1 MPIKPDDLNRNKN
14 GNGNNQDKDDF
25 VSSSFAVQFKP
36 GDKASSVSDK
46 LKGNPKEVEDEFDS
60 FKDEFDDFVF
70 DESVS
75 AFKPIDSEEAVKS
88 AFVPRGGVAPKEVNV
103 KPDTSDEKK
112 GADIPAFPKNG
123 GTFDRKPSDDVSKGP
138 DKSNTPVFGS
148 EAGGSKVSAAD
159 QKKDEKL
166 FSSGNSLDFATSEHD
181 KNKSDFANAKR
192 PGAPV
197 PDEVN
202 TPKAEKKPEV
212 KTYGTVS
219 SGVNAFGAKPANNKP
234 EAAKESGN
242 GPSPFVIRPTPSPK
256 PAMPKAPEAKQPV
269 KPEAPH
275 TAPAAAKAQEEKP
288 AHVAPAAAK
297 AQEEKP
303 AHIAPAAAK
312 AQNEKAAHVAPAAAK
327 AQSEKATHVA
337 PAAAKAQNEK
347 PAHVAPAAA
356 KAQNEKAAP
365 AAAKEDTSAA
375 KRPGEAAKA
384 NMPVLSKPAPKGSA
398 IESIRP
404 DDARRTLAVEK
415 SQNAVPSTP
424 HEKPNI
430 SPVDTVK
437 KTRKKKT
444 SKAAKD
450 PGIGGII
457 TLAVIIVAF
466 IGILLILQNL
476 DKIGSVFGR
485 KPVET
490 LPTITTKTTVTETTE
505 ATTTEA
511 TTESTTDA
519 TTESTTEA
527 TTESTT
533 EATTTTTTAAT
544 TTTEETEGT
553 TAKKDTGIA
562 TKNFKTK
569 ITNFRGTSNGFKFD
583 VVLINNA
590 SKTAS
595 LKKSLKSVSVTLV
608 SSNTIKSVSCGYFKF
623 KKKNGAW
630 VGTPIDYAM
639 RSGSKLT
646 ATVTV
651 KTSGKPSFFA
661 YTKSSFN
668 FN

>member
-103 KPDTSDEKK
+103 KPDTSAEKK

-269 KPEAPH
+269 KPETPH
-275 TAPAAAKAQEEKP
+275 TAPAAAKVQAEKPAHVAPATAKVQEEKP

-297 AQEEKP
+297 AQ
-303 AHIAPAAAK
+303 
-312 AQNEKAAHVAPAAAK
+312 
-327 AQSEKATHVA
+327 SEKEAHVA

-365 AAAKEDTSAA
+365 AAAKDDTSAA

-415 SQNAVPSTP
+415 SQKPAPSTP

-437 KTRKKKT
+437 KTKKKKVA
-444 SKAAKD
+444 KAAKD

-466 IGILLILQNL
+466 IGILLLLQNL

-490 LPTITTKTTVTETTE
+490 LPTITTKASVTETTE

-511 TTESTTDA
+511 TTESTTEA
-519 TTESTTEA
+519 TTETTTEA

-533 EATTTTTTAAT
+533 EATTTTTTEATT
-544 TTTEETEGT
+544 TTTEETEAT
-553 TAKKDTGIA
+553 TTKKDTGIA

-639 RSGSKLT
+639 RPGSKLT

-668 FN
+668 FK

>member
-103 KPDTSDEKK
+103 KPDTAAEKK
-112 GADIPAFPKNG
+112 GTDIPAFPKNG

-269 KPEAPH
+269 KPETPH
-275 TAPAAAKAQEEKP
+275 TAPAAAKVQAEKPAHVAPATAKVQEEKP

-297 AQEEKP
+297 AQS
-303 AHIAPAAAK
+303 
-312 AQNEKAAHVAPAAAK
+312 EKAA
-327 AQSEKATHVA
+327 HVA

-365 AAAKEDTSAA
+365 AAAKDDTSAA

-415 SQNAVPSTP
+415 SQKPAPSTP

-437 KTRKKKT
+437 KTKKKKVA
-444 SKAAKD
+444 KAAKD

-466 IGILLILQNL
+466 IGILLLLQNL

-490 LPTITTKTTVTETTE
+490 LPTITTKASVTETTE

-511 TTESTTDA
+511 TTESTTEA
-519 TTESTTEA
+519 TTETTTEA

-533 EATTTTTTAAT
+533 EATTTTTTEATTTTT
-544 TTTEETEGT
+544 TTTEETEAT
-553 TAKKDTGIA
+553 TTKKDTGIA

-595 LKKSLKSVSVTLV
+595 LKKSLKEVSVTLV
-608 SSNTIKSVSCGYFKF
+608 SSNTIKSVSCSYLKF

-630 VGTPIDYAM
+630 VGKPVDYAM
-639 RSGSKLT
+639 KPGSKIT

-651 KTSGKPSFFA
+651 KTAGKPSFFA
-661 YTKSSFN
+661 YTKSNFKFN
-668 FN
+668 

>member
-103 KPDTSDEKK
+103 KPDTAAEKK
-112 GADIPAFPKNG
+112 GTDIPAFPKNG

-269 KPEAPH
+269 KPETPH
-275 TAPAAAKAQEEKP
+275 TAPAAAKVQAEKPAHVAPATAKVQEEKP

-297 AQEEKP
+297 AQS
-303 AHIAPAAAK
+303 
-312 AQNEKAAHVAPAAAK
+312 EKAA
-327 AQSEKATHVA
+327 HVA

-365 AAAKEDTSAA
+365 AAAKDDTSAA

-415 SQNAVPSTP
+415 SQKPAPSTP

-437 KTRKKKT
+437 KTKKKKVA
-444 SKAAKD
+444 KAAKD

-466 IGILLILQNL
+466 IGILLLLQNL

-490 LPTITTKTTVTETTE
+490 LPTITTKASVTETTE

-511 TTESTTDA
+511 TTESTTEA
-519 TTESTTEA
+519 TTETTTEA

-533 EATTTTTTAAT
+533 EATTTTTTEATT
-544 TTTEETEGT
+544 TTTEETEAT
-553 TAKKDTGIA
+553 TTKKDTGIA

-639 RSGSKLT
+639 RPGSKLT

-668 FN
+668 FK

>member
-103 KPDTSDEKK
+103 KPDTSAEKK
-112 GADIPAFPKNG
+112 GTDIPAFPKNG

-269 KPEAPH
+269 KPETPH
-275 TAPAAAKAQEEKP
+275 TAPAAAKVQAEKPAHVAPATAKVQEEKP

-297 AQEEKP
+297 AQS
-303 AHIAPAAAK
+303 
-312 AQNEKAAHVAPAAAK
+312 EKAA
-327 AQSEKATHVA
+327 HVA

-365 AAAKEDTSAA
+365 AVAKDDTSAA

-415 SQNAVPSTP
+415 SQKPAPSTP

-437 KTRKKKT
+437 KTKKKKVA
-444 SKAAKD
+444 KAAKD

-466 IGILLILQNL
+466 IGILLLLQNL

-490 LPTITTKTTVTETTE
+490 LPTITTKASVTETTE
-505 ATTTEA
+505 ATTTEV
-511 TTESTTDA
+511 TTESTTEA
-519 TTESTTEA
+519 TTETTTEA

-533 EATTTTTTAAT
+533 EATTTTTTEATT
-544 TTTEETEGT
+544 TTTEETEAT
-553 TAKKDTGIA
+553 TTKKDTGIA

-639 RSGSKLT
+639 RPGSKLT

-668 FN
+668 FK

>member
-1 MPIKPDDLNRNKN
+1 
-14 GNGNNQDKDDF
+14 
-25 VSSSFAVQFKP
+25 
-36 GDKASSVSDK
+36 
-46 LKGNPKEVEDEFDS
+46 
-60 FKDEFDDFVF
+60 
-70 DESVS
+70 
-75 AFKPIDSEEAVKS
+75 
-88 AFVPRGGVAPKEVNV
+88 
-103 KPDTSDEKK
+103 
-112 GADIPAFPKNG
+112 
-123 GTFDRKPSDDVSKGP
+123 
-138 DKSNTPVFGS
+138 
-148 EAGGSKVSAAD
+148 
-159 QKKDEKL
+159 
-166 FSSGNSLDFATSEHD
+166 
-181 KNKSDFANAKR
+181 
-192 PGAPV
+192 
-197 PDEVN
+197 
-202 TPKAEKKPEV
+202 
-212 KTYGTVS
+212 
-219 SGVNAFGAKPANNKP
+219 
-234 EAAKESGN
+234 
-242 GPSPFVIRPTPSPK
+242 
-256 PAMPKAPEAKQPV
+256 
-269 KPEAPH
+269 
-275 TAPAAAKAQEEKP
+275 
-288 AHVAPAAAK
+288 
-297 AQEEKP
+297 
-303 AHIAPAAAK
+303 
-312 AQNEKAAHVAPAAAK
+312 
-327 AQSEKATHVA
+327 
-337 PAAAKAQNEK
+337 
-347 PAHVAPAAA
+347 
-356 KAQNEKAAP
+356 
-365 AAAKEDTSAA
+365 
-375 KRPGEAAKA
+375 
-384 NMPVLSKPAPKGSA
+384 MPVLSKPAPKGSA

-511 TTESTTDA
+511 TTESTTEA

>member
-103 KPDTSDEKK
+103 KPDTSAEKK

-269 KPEAPH
+269 KPETPH
-275 TAPAAAKAQEEKP
+275 TAPAAAKVQAEKPAHVAPAAAKVQEEKP

-297 AQEEKP
+297 AQS
-303 AHIAPAAAK
+303 
-312 AQNEKAAHVAPAAAK
+312 EKAA
-327 AQSEKATHVA
+327 HVA

-356 KAQNEKAAP
+356 KAQNENAAP
-365 AAAKEDTSAA
+365 AAAKDDTSAA

-415 SQNAVPSTP
+415 SQKPAPSTP

-437 KTRKKKT
+437 KTKKKKVA
-444 SKAAKD
+444 KAAKD

-466 IGILLILQNL
+466 IGILLLLQNL

-490 LPTITTKTTVTETTE
+490 LPTITTKASVTETTE

-511 TTESTTDA
+511 TTESTTEATIEA
-519 TTESTTEA
+519 TTETTTEA

-533 EATTTTTTAAT
+533 EATTTTTTEATT
-544 TTTEETEGT
+544 TTTEETEAT
-553 TAKKDTGIA
+553 TTKKDTGIA

-639 RSGSKLT
+639 RPGSKLT

-668 FN
+668 FK

>member
-103 KPDTSDEKK
+103 KPDTSAEKK

-269 KPEAPH
+269 KPETPH
-275 TAPAAAKAQEEKP
+275 TAPAAAKAQAEKP
-288 AHVAPAAAK
+288 AHVAPATAK
-297 AQEEKP
+297 VQEEKL
-303 AHIAPAAAK
+303 
-312 AQNEKAAHVAPAAAK
+312 AHVAPAAAK
-327 AQSEKATHVA
+327 VQEEKPAHVA

-365 AAAKEDTSAA
+365 AAAKDDTSAA

-415 SQNAVPSTP
+415 SQKPAPSTP

-437 KTRKKKT
+437 KTKKKKVA
-444 SKAAKD
+444 KAAKD

-466 IGILLILQNL
+466 IGILLLLQNL

-490 LPTITTKTTVTETTE
+490 LPTITTKASVTETTE

-511 TTESTTDA
+511 TTESTTEA
-519 TTESTTEA
+519 TTETTTEA

-533 EATTTTTTAAT
+533 EATTTTTTEATTTTT
-544 TTTEETEGT
+544 TTTEETEAT
-553 TAKKDTGIA
+553 TTKKDTGIA

-595 LKKSLKSVSVTLV
+595 LKKSLKEVSVTLV
-608 SSNTIKSVSCGYFKF
+608 SSNTIKSVSCSYLKF

-630 VGTPIDYAM
+630 VGKPVDYAM
-639 RSGSKLT
+639 KPGSKIT

-651 KTSGKPSFFA
+651 KTAGKPSFFA
-661 YTKSSFN
+661 YTKSNFKFN
-668 FN
+668 

>member
-103 KPDTSDEKK
+103 KPDTSAEKK
-112 GADIPAFPKNG
+112 GTDIPAFPKNG

-269 KPEAPH
+269 KPETPH
-275 TAPAAAKAQEEKP
+275 TAPAAAKVQAEKPAHVAPATAKVQEEKP
-288 AHVAPAAAK
+288 THVAPAAAK
-297 AQEEKP
+297 AQS
-303 AHIAPAAAK
+303 
-312 AQNEKAAHVAPAAAK
+312 EKAAHVAPAAAK
-327 AQSEKATHVA
+327 AQS
-337 PAAAKAQNEK
+337 EK

-365 AAAKEDTSAA
+365 AAAKDDTSAA

-415 SQNAVPSTP
+415 SQKPAPSTP

-437 KTRKKKT
+437 KTKKKKVA
-444 SKAAKD
+444 KAAKD

-466 IGILLILQNL
+466 IGILLLLQNL

-490 LPTITTKTTVTETTE
+490 LPTITTKASVTETTE

-511 TTESTTDA
+511 TTESTTEA
-519 TTESTTEA
+519 TTETTTEA

-533 EATTTTTTAAT
+533 EATTTTTTEATT
-544 TTTEETEGT
+544 TTTEETEAT
-553 TAKKDTGIA
+553 TTKKDTGIA

-639 RSGSKLT
+639 RPGSKLT

-668 FN
+668 FK

>member
-103 KPDTSDEKK
+103 KPDTSAEKK

-269 KPEAPH
+269 KPETPH
-275 TAPAAAKAQEEKP
+275 TAPAAAKVQAEKPAHVAPATAKVQEEKP

-297 AQEEKP
+297 AQ
-303 AHIAPAAAK
+303 
-312 AQNEKAAHVAPAAAK
+312 
-327 AQSEKATHVA
+327 SEKEAHVA

-365 AAAKEDTSAA
+365 AAAKDDTSAA

-415 SQNAVPSTP
+415 SQKPAPSTP

-437 KTRKKKT
+437 KTKKKKVA
-444 SKAAKD
+444 KAAKD

-466 IGILLILQNL
+466 IGILLLLQNL

-490 LPTITTKTTVTETTE
+490 LPTITTKASVTETTE
-505 ATTTEA
+505 ATTTE
-511 TTESTTDA
+511 A

-533 EATTTTTTAAT
+533 EATTETTTEATTESTTEATTTTTTEATT
-544 TTTEETEGT
+544 TTTEETEAT
-553 TAKKDTGIA
+553 TTKKDTGIA

-639 RSGSKLT
+639 RPGSKLT

-668 FN
+668 FK

>member
-103 KPDTSDEKK
+103 KPDTSAEKK
-112 GADIPAFPKNG
+112 GTDIPAFPKNG

-269 KPEAPH
+269 KPETPH
-275 TAPAAAKAQEEKP
+275 TAPAAAKVQAEKPAHVAPATAKVQEEKP

-297 AQEEKP
+297 AQS
-303 AHIAPAAAK
+303 
-312 AQNEKAAHVAPAAAK
+312 EKAA
-327 AQSEKATHVA
+327 HVA

-365 AAAKEDTSAA
+365 AAAKDDTSAA

-415 SQNAVPSTP
+415 SQKPAPSTP

-437 KTRKKKT
+437 KTKKKKVA
-444 SKAAKD
+444 KAAKD

-466 IGILLILQNL
+466 IGILLLLQNL

-490 LPTITTKTTVTETTE
+490 LPTITTKASVTETTE

-511 TTESTTDA
+511 TTESTTEA
-519 TTESTTEA
+519 TTETTTEA

-533 EATTTTTTAAT
+533 EATTTTTTEATT
-544 TTTEETEGT
+544 TTTEETEAT
-553 TAKKDTGIA
+553 TTKKDTGIA

-639 RSGSKLT
+639 RPGSKLT

-668 FN
+668 FK

>member
-14 GNGNNQDKDDF
+14 GNGNNDQEKDDF

-46 LKGNPKEVEDEFDS
+46 LKGNPNEVKDEFDS

-103 KPDTSDEKK
+103 KPDTAAEKK

-256 PAMPKAPEAKQPV
+256 PAMPKAPEAKQPL
-269 KPEAPH
+269 KPETPH
-275 TAPAAAKAQEEKP
+275 TAPAAAKGQAEKPAHVAPATAKVQEEKP

-297 AQEEKP
+297 AQS
-303 AHIAPAAAK
+303 
-312 AQNEKAAHVAPAAAK
+312 EKAA
-327 AQSEKATHVA
+327 HVA

-365 AAAKEDTSAA
+365 AAAKDDTSAA

-415 SQNAVPSTP
+415 SQKPAPSTP

-437 KTRKKKT
+437 KTKKKKVA
-444 SKAAKD
+444 KAAKD

-490 LPTITTKTTVTETTE
+490 LPTITTKASVTETTE

-511 TTESTTDA
+511 TTESTTE
-519 TTESTTEA
+519 TTTEA

-533 EATTTTTTAAT
+533 EATTTTTTEATT
-544 TTTEETEGT
+544 TTTEETEAT
-553 TAKKDTGIA
+553 TTKKDTGIA

-639 RSGSKLT
+639 RPGSKLT

-668 FN
+668 FK

>member
-103 KPDTSDEKK
+103 KPDTSAEKK

-269 KPEAPH
+269 KPETPH
-275 TAPAAAKAQEEKP
+275 TAPATAKVQAEKPAHVAPATAKVQEEKP

-297 AQEEKP
+297 AQSE
-303 AHIAPAAAK
+303 
-312 AQNEKAAHVAPAAAK
+312 NEA
-327 AQSEKATHVA
+327 HVA

-365 AAAKEDTSAA
+365 AAAKDDTSAA

-415 SQNAVPSTP
+415 SQKPALSTP

-437 KTRKKKT
+437 KTKKKKVA
-444 SKAAKD
+444 KAAKD

-466 IGILLILQNL
+466 IGILLLLQNL

-490 LPTITTKTTVTETTE
+490 LPTITTKASVTETTE

-511 TTESTTDA
+511 TTESTTESTTEA
-519 TTESTTEA
+519 TTETTTEA

-533 EATTTTTTAAT
+533 EATTTTTTEATT
-544 TTTEETEGT
+544 TTTEETEAT
-553 TAKKDTGIA
+553 TTKKDTGIA

-639 RSGSKLT
+639 RPGSKLT

-668 FN
+668 FK

>member
-46 LKGNPKEVEDEFDS
+46 LKGNPNEVKDEFDS

-103 KPDTSDEKK
+103 KPDTSAEKK
-112 GADIPAFPKNG
+112 GTDIPAFPKDG

-138 DKSNTPVFGS
+138 NKSNTPVFGS
-148 EAGGSKVSAAD
+148 EAGGSKASAAD

-181 KNKSDFANAKR
+181 KSKSDFANAKR

-202 TPKAEKKPEV
+202 APKAEKKPEV

-234 EAAKESGN
+234 EAAKEPGN
-242 GPSPFVIRPTPSPK
+242 GTSPFVIRPTPSPK

-275 TAPAAAKAQEEKP
+275 TAPAAAKAQNEKP

-303 AHIAPAAAK
+303 A
-312 AQNEKAAHVAPAAAK
+312 
-327 AQSEKATHVA
+327 HVA

-356 KAQNEKAAP
+356 KAQTEKAAP
-365 AAAKEDTSAA
+365 ASAKEEAPAA

-384 NMPVLSKPAPKGSA
+384 NMPVLTKPAPKGSA

-437 KTRKKKT
+437 KTKKKKAP
-444 SKAAKD
+444 KAAKD

-511 TTESTTDA
+511 TTESTTEA

-533 EATTTTTTAAT
+533 EATTTTTEAT
-544 TTTEETEGT
+544 TTTTAAETKET
-553 TAKKDTGIA
+553 TANKDTGIA

-569 ITNFRGTSNGFKFD
+569 ITNFKGTSNGFKFD

-630 VGTPIDYAM
+630 VGTPVDYAM
-639 RSGSKLT
+639 RPGSKLT

>member
-103 KPDTSDEKK
+103 KPDTAAEKK
-112 GADIPAFPKNG
+112 GTDIPAFPKNG

-269 KPEAPH
+269 KPETPH
-275 TAPAAAKAQEEKP
+275 TAPAAAKVQAEKPAHVAPATAKVQEEKP

-297 AQEEKP
+297 AQ
-303 AHIAPAAAK
+303 
-312 AQNEKAAHVAPAAAK
+312 
-327 AQSEKATHVA
+327 SEKEAHVA

-365 AAAKEDTSAA
+365 AAAKDDTSAA

-415 SQNAVPSTP
+415 SQKPAPSTP

-437 KTRKKKT
+437 KTKKKKVA
-444 SKAAKD
+444 KAAKD

-466 IGILLILQNL
+466 IGILLLLQNL

-490 LPTITTKTTVTETTE
+490 LPTITTKASVTETTE
-505 ATTTEA
+505 ATTETTTEA
-511 TTESTTDA
+511 TTESTTEA
-519 TTESTTEA
+519 TTETTTEA

-533 EATTTTTTAAT
+533 EATTTTTTEATT
-544 TTTEETEGT
+544 TTTEETEAT
-553 TAKKDTGIA
+553 TTKKDTGIA

-639 RSGSKLT
+639 RPGSKLT

-668 FN
+668 FK

>member
-103 KPDTSDEKK
+103 KPDTSAEKK

-148 EAGGSKVSAAD
+148 EAGGSKVSATD

-219 SGVNAFGAKPANNKP
+219 SGVNAFGAKPNNKP

-297 AQEEKP
+297 AQ
-303 AHIAPAAAK
+303 
-312 AQNEKAAHVAPAAAK
+312 NEKAAHVAPAAAK
-327 AQSEKATHVA
+327 AQSEKAAHVA

-490 LPTITTKTTVTETTE
+490 LPTITTKATVTETTAA
-505 ATTTEA
+505 ATTTE
-511 TTESTTDA
+511 A

-527 TTESTT
+527 TTESTTEATTTTT

>member
-103 KPDTSDEKK
+103 KPDTSAEKK

-269 KPEAPH
+269 KPETPH
-275 TAPAAAKAQEEKP
+275 TAPAAAKVQAEKPAHVAPATAKVQEEKP

-297 AQEEKP
+297 AQS
-303 AHIAPAAAK
+303 
-312 AQNEKAAHVAPAAAK
+312 EKAA
-327 AQSEKATHVA
+327 HVA

-365 AAAKEDTSAA
+365 AAAKDDTSAA

-415 SQNAVPSTP
+415 SQKPAPSTP

-437 KTRKKKT
+437 KTKKKKVA
-444 SKAAKD
+444 KAAKD

-466 IGILLILQNL
+466 IGILLLLQNL

-490 LPTITTKTTVTETTE
+490 LPTITTKASVTETTE

-511 TTESTTDA
+511 TTESTTEA
-519 TTESTTEA
+519 TTETTTEA

-533 EATTTTTTAAT
+533 EATTTTTTEATTTTT
-544 TTTEETEGT
+544 TTTEETEAT
-553 TAKKDTGIA
+553 TTKKDTGIA

-595 LKKSLKSVSVTLV
+595 LKKSLKEVSVTLV
-608 SSNTIKSVSCGYFKF
+608 SSNTIKSVSCSYLKF

-630 VGTPIDYAM
+630 VGKPVDYAM
-639 RSGSKLT
+639 KPGSKIT

-651 KTSGKPSFFA
+651 KTAGKPSFFA
-661 YTKSSFN
+661 YTKSNFKFN
-668 FN
+668 